1 MSSDGRGNR
10 LYRRCLVFGFT
21 IALGSYSI
29 AVEKG
34 LNGKHLPGIKKRAA
48 PPELRVKNVLKDFT
62 FELSN
67 GEKARLIG
75 IQRVPTKRRA
85 ESADEK
91 TIQFLKNIVVGKAV
105 SLTYDDDMILRGHK
119 DNVGRLVAY
128 VWVKQ
133 ESSED
138 LPVYYVFDHVTLNS
152 EDSRPDIFLN
162 GTVIRAGYAVGQ
174 DDSSFRF
181 QQEFKRYGKEAREAK
196 RGLWKR

>member
-1 MSSDGRGNR
+1 MSSDSRGNGM
-10 LYRRCLVFGFT
+10 YRWCLVFGFA

-34 LNGKHLPGIKKRAA
+34 HNGKHSPDIKRRTA
-48 PPELRVKNVLKDFT
+48 PPELRVINVLKDFT

-75 IQRVPTKRRA
+75 MQGLPTKRRTG
-85 ESADEK
+85 SADED
-91 TIQFLKNIVVGKAV
+91 TIRFLKNIVIGKAV
-105 SLTYDDDMILRGHK
+105 SLTYDDDMILRNHK
-119 DNVGRLVAY
+119 DDVGRLVAY

-133 ESSED
+133 ESSKD

-152 EDSRPDIFLN
+152 EDSQPDIFLN
-162 GTVIRAGYAVGQ
+162 GTVIRAGYAVEQ

-181 QQEFKRYGKEAREAK
+181 QQEFKRYEKEAREAM
-196 RGLWKR
+196 RGLWQR